1 MQTDQIFSVS
11 SLTRQIKELLETAF
25 PPLWVEG
32 EVSNFK
38 PHYSGHLYFTLKDS
52 EAQISC
58 VMWRSR
64 AEKNTLTLQ
73 DGLKIRVYGLVRVY
87 ERGGRYQLDAYKIEE
102 AGIGDLQIRFE
113 ALKQRLFEEGLFDE
127 KYKKN
132 IPKYPSRIGVITS
145 QTGAAVRDILSVLK
159 RRCPSVEIIFRSV
172 KVQGE
177 GSAQEIASAIQL
189 FNQYGQVDL
198 LIVGR
203 GGGSLEDIWAFNE
216 EVVARAIFNSKIPII
231 SAVGHEIDFT
241 IADMVSDL
249 RAPTP
254 SAAAELA
261 APADADLID
270 FISDFR
276 RSMQRNIAE
285 KIRRYKKDIQLI
297 KNSYAFGRTDD
308 IIRQF
313 SMRIDEIT
321 QRLVLLGRNRLNQL
335 ITYTTNL
342 ERRFVAL
349 NPAQVLNRGYALIYK
364 KNKVVASVAA
374 VAVGDRIK
382 VHLKDGKLDSI
393 IKGVAHE

>member
-159 RRCPSVEIIFRSV
+159 RRCPSVEIILHRR
-172 KVQGE
+172 
-177 GSAQEIASAIQL
+177 L
-189 FNQYGQVDL
+189 
-198 LIVGR
+198 
-203 GGGSLEDIWAFNE
+203 
-216 EVVARAIFNSKIPII
+216 
-231 SAVGHEIDFT
+231 
-241 IADMVSDL
+241 
-249 RAPTP
+249 
-254 SAAAELA
+254 
-261 APADADLID
+261 PA
-270 FISDFR
+270 
-276 RSMQRNIAE
+276 
-285 KIRRYKKDIQLI
+285 
-297 KNSYAFGRTDD
+297 
-308 IIRQF
+308 QF
-313 SMRIDEIT
+313 SYSINM
-321 QRLVLLGRNRLNQL
+321 
-335 ITYTTNL
+335 
-342 ERRFVAL
+342 
-349 NPAQVLNRGYALIYK
+349 
-364 KNKVVASVAA
+364 
-374 VAVGDRIK
+374 DR
-382 VHLKDGKLDSI
+382 STC
-393 IKGVAHE
+393 